1 MGLCLASK
9 KKPTAH
15 AHLNRSVGPYI
26 MYIEDMLWSFDRGI
40 GFCAVYNKRETEYHL
55 CTKFKCYA
63 HAQQLKNEED

>member
-15 AHLNRSVGPYI
+15 SHLNWSVGPYI

-40 GFCAVYNKRETEYHL
+40 GFCAVYNKRETENHL
-55 CTKFKCYA
+55 CTKFKFYA
-63 HAQQLKNEED
+63 YAKQLKNEKD